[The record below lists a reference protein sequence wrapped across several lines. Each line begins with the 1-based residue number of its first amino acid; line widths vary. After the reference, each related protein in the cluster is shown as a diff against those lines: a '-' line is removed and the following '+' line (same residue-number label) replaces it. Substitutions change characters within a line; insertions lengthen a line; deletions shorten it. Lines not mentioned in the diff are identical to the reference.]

1 MRQNTRGGI
10 MIPRLSYDLPC
21 VYVYA
26 HIKYVFVYIHIYVAH
41 ALIFVTWFGAYYEIF
56 YHNKF

>member
-1 MRQNTRGGI
+1 

-26 HIKYVFVYIHIYVAH
+26 HIKYVFVYIHIYVVH